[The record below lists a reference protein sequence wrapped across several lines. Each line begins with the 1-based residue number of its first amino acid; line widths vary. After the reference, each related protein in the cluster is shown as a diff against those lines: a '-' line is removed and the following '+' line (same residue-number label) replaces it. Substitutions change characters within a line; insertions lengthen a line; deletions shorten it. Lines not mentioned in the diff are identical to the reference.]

1 MIDKRGIESVV
12 KEIRSRAKKSNGS
25 GVVKTYDPNT
35 GNGIIILDTDK
46 TEVYLTPGSL
56 KGSIFRTL
64 RQGQRINFDIKEDSL
79 KTVNNVRMG
88 KINIKNK

>member
-1 MIDKRGIESVV
+1 M
-12 KEIRSRAKKSNGS
+12 AQ
-25 GVVKTYDPNT
+25 GVVKAYDPNT

-64 RQGQRINFDIKEDSL
+64 RQGQRINFDIKDDDSL
-79 KTVNNVRMG
+79 KTVHNVRIG
-88 KINIKNK
+88 QDKY